1 MKTLFLNIHLF
12 LFSLATAQQDS
23 LTINKIEEVIVVAKD
38 PISEKFAV
46 KKLQTLDIYF
56 NPAANAD
63 PLKAVTTL
71 PASTNTDESANP
83 SLRGGSA
90 DRSRVYLN
98 GSPVLNP
105 VRFSRNDGLGNFSL
119 FNTELIGKQYVYA
132 SNPPLTF
139 GNSSA
144 GLVEIETN
152 TQKISEFT
160 QVSLALSNVGLM
172 RNQSIG
178 NESFTQIY
186 GNYQF
191 SDAIIGLNKKSLDKL
206 HHFSTFDL
214 GANTHLKISKN
225 LSFNSFNY
233 FIDEKY
239 SVFNHSLNFSGDV
252 NASKKRFFSVNN
264 LDYFTQKT
272 KIRWASMVD
281 FSDSDFSYGNMDSK
295 MVNFQIFN
303 GLSFKTRFSRNFTL
317 QYGADASVFRYRYDA
332 VFPQLY
338 FSLKPDSPTVTT
350 QKTTDFF
357 YVEPYLYANYSP
369 DNQWNFSSALRK
381 NIFLHKD
388 SKSFVSYQF
397 SANYTPNNQH
407 RLLFSAGK
415 YHSYTT
421 PNFVVQNFNVLS
433 SNQFALDYS
442 FENERFNL
450 SAAVYYKVD
459 KGDITANHYE
469 QFEQTQTF
477 GNELSVDFKL
487 NRHFSVSV
495 SNIFLNQKYLIGNQK
510 YKSALNLKYFIK
522 SQLTYNNPKWFTASL
537 VFATRPGNRF
547 TPVQSVVFNSQVNDF
562 QPIFGEWY
570 SAEMPHYK
578 RLDFSANRL
587 FFIGKTAV
595 IAFVSVNNLL
605 NFSNSASVYYNS
617 DYSQLQYDHLQ
628 KRIFYFGAMVR
639 F

>member
-1 MKTLFLNIHLF
+1 MKTLLF
-12 LFSLATAQQDS
+12 IFNLLIFSFVQAQQDS
-23 LTINKIEEVIVVAKD
+23 LQINQLEEVIIVKKD

-46 KKLQTLDIYF
+46 KKLNSLDIYF

-63 PLKAVTTL
+63 PLKAITTL

-83 SLRGGSA
+83 SLRGGSP

-119 FNTELIGKQYVYA
+119 FNTELIDKQYVYS
-132 SNPPLTF
+132 SNPPLNF

-144 GLVEIETN
+144 GLVEIETK
-152 TQKISEFT
+152 TQPINEFT
-160 QVSLALSNVGLM
+160 QIALALSNVGLM
-172 RNQSIG
+172 RNQSLG
-178 NESFTQIY
+178 NESFTQFY
-186 GNYQF
+186 ANYQC
-191 SDAIIGLNKKSLDKL
+191 SDAIIGLNKKSLDQL
-206 HHFSTFDL
+206 HHFFTFDL
-214 GANTHLKISKN
+214 GANTHLKINEN
-225 LSFNSFNY
+225 LSFNTFNY

-239 SVFNHSLNFSGDV
+239 SVLNRSLNFSGDV
-252 NASKKRFFSVNN
+252 EASKKRFFSVNN

-281 FSDSDFSYGNMDSK
+281 FSDSGFRYGNMNSK
-295 MVNFQIFN
+295 IDNFQIFN

-317 QYGADASVFRYRYDA
+317 QYGVDTSVFRYRYDA
-332 VFPQLY
+332 VFPQFY
-338 FSLKPDSPTVTT
+338 FSLKPDSPIVTN

-357 YVEPYLYANYSP
+357 YVEPYLYAHYSP

-388 SKSFVSYQF
+388 SKNFVSYQF

-421 PNFVVQNFNVLS
+421 PNYVIQNFNVLS
-433 SNQFALDYS
+433 SSQFALDYS
-442 FENERFNL
+442 FENERFIL
-450 SAAVYYKVD
+450 SSAVYYKVD

-469 QFEQTQTF
+469 RFDKTQTF

-487 NRHFSVSV
+487 NHQFSFSV
-495 SNIFLNQKYLIGNQK
+495 SNIFLNQKYIIENQK
-510 YKSALNLKYFIK
+510 YNTPLNLKYFIK

-537 VFATRPGNRF
+537 IFATRPGNRF
-547 TPVQSVVFNSQVNDF
+547 TPVQSAVFNSQVNDF
-562 QPIFGEWY
+562 QPIFGDWY
-570 SAEMPHYK
+570 SAEMPNYK

-595 IAFVSVNNLL
+595 IGFVSVNNLL
-605 NFSNSASVYYNS
+605 NFNNSASVYYNS
-617 DYSQLQYDHLQ
+617 DYANLHYNHLQ